1 MYEPDPVFKLLFCLV
16 ATLATL
22 GMITLLCLMGLG
34 VWKFVEMIS

>member
-1 MYEPDPVFKLLFCLV
+1 MYESDPVFKLLFCLV